1 MEEENPHACLFPAS
15 VLVETSGDSILHH
28 ADGFESIFR
37 LGDLTRRKKE
47 IVFQNCFQLYILICI
62 SIRHHLMSNSFVYF
76 LSLIHI

>member
-37 LGDLTRRKKE
+37 LGDLTRRKKRDRFPKLFSA
-47 IVFQNCFQLYILICI
+47 V
-62 SIRHHLMSNSFVYF
+62 
-76 LSLIHI
+76 HINLHINTTSSHV